1 MGFVPNGLN
10 ATSWEQL
17 EPLYENLATRSL
29 HDVNQLEMMIQDESE
44 LREWVS
50 EAGSR
55 LYVSMT
61 CSTDDEEKKSA
72 YLDFVENVEPKLSAI
87 GDRLNRL
94 IMESPAVNE
103 LDSEKY
109 EVMIRDIRADIEI
122 FREEN
127 IPLSTELTK
136 LGQQYE
142 EICGSMMVTFEGEER
157 TMQQMGKFL
166 QVTNRETRENAWK
179 SVWERRMK
187 DADKIDDLYE
197 QMLTIRHQIALNA
210 GFENFR
216 DYAFVAK
223 HRFDYTP
230 SDCEDFHLAAEEVC
244 VPLGRILDKERK
256 ELLDVDSLRPWDLGV
271 DVHGRPPLKPFEN
284 VDEMVDGTSRM
295 FHKVSNEL
303 GIMFDSLRDGESL
316 DLDSRKG
323 KAPGGY
329 QISFDKIRRPFIF
342 MNATGLQR
350 DLETMVHEA
359 GHAFHAMYSSEL
371 ELIDHRDPPIEYAEV
386 ASMSMELLVHPH
398 LDEFYSKID
407 ADRARR
413 SHLEGI
419 VGLLPWIATI
429 DAFQHWVHT
438 NPGHSRNDRTEV
450 WRDLRSRFGAN
461 VEWDGIEGMRD
472 VGWHRQLHLFTYPFY
487 YIEYGIA
494 QLGALQVWLQSL
506 DSIERAL
513 ENYAHSMKLG
523 GSKPLP
529 DLFGAAELEFSFDP
543 ITVQRLIDAVQLKLS
558 ELPA

>member
-1 MGFVPNGLN
+1 MGFVPDELN

-17 EPLYENLATRSL
+17 EPLYDDLVHRSL
-29 HDVNQLEMMIQDESE
+29 NTVDELEDLIKDESE

-55 LYVSMT
+55 LYVAMT
-61 CSTDDEEKKSA
+61 CSTEDDDKKNA

-87 GDRLNRL
+87 GDRLNRR
-94 IMESPAVNE
+94 IMESSVIDK
-103 LDSEKY
+103 LDLDTY
-109 EVMIRDIRADIEI
+109 GVMIRDIRADIEI

-127 IPLSTELTK
+127 IPLRTELTK

-142 EICGSMMVTFEGEER
+142 EICGSMMVFFEGEER

-166 QVTNRETRENAWK
+166 QVTDRETRKRAWK
-179 SVWERRMK
+179 SVWERRCE
-187 DADKIDDLYE
+187 DAEKIDELYE
-197 QMLTIRHQIALNA
+197 KMLEIRHQIALNA
-210 GFENFR
+210 GFDNYR
-216 DYAFVAK
+216 DYVFVAK

-230 SDCEDFHLAAEEVC
+230 SDCEDFHAAAEQVC
-244 VPLGRILDKERK
+244 VPLGRILDKQRK
-256 ELLDVDSLRPWDLGV
+256 ELLEVNSLRPWDLGV
-271 DVHGRPPLKPFEN
+271 DVYGRPPLKPFNN
-284 VDEMVDGTSRM
+284 VDEMVEGTSRM
-295 FHKVSNEL
+295 FHKISDEL
-303 GIMFDSLRDGESL
+303 GTMFDSLRDGNSL

-359 GHAFHAMYSSEL
+359 GHAFHAMYSSDL
-371 ELIDHRDPPIEYAEV
+371 DLIDHRDPPIEYAEV

-398 LDEFYSKID
+398 LEEFYSKTD

-413 SHLEGI
+413 NHLEG
-419 VGLLPWIATI
+419 VVSLLPWIATI

-438 NPGHSRNDRTEV
+438 NPGHSKEERTET
-450 WRDLRSRFGAN
+450 WRNLRSRFGAD
-461 VEWDGIEGMRD
+461 VDWDGFEEIRD
-472 VGWHRQLHLFTYPFY
+472 IGWHRQLHLFTYPFY

-506 DSIERAL
+506 DSIESAL

-529 DLFGAAELEFSFDP
+529 ELFKAAELEFSFNP
-543 ITVQRLIDAVQLKLS
+543 TTVQRLIDAVQEKLAD
-558 ELPA
+558 LPA